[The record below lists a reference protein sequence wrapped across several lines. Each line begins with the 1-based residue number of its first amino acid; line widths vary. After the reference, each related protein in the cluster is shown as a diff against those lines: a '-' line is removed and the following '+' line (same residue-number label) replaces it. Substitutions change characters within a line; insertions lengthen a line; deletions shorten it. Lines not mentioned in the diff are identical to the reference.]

1 VPFIAKLESKGNLS
15 PSQSLDFHPGHGPSP
30 AAPKGEQTKLLMF
43 RINISR
49 LTLDFMV
56 LKWRHCGFHLKAGGA
71 MKKWSL
77 VLLAVAV
84 VMPTAALAQH
94 SSKAAETK
102 PADSNPQA
110 IAPKAVTISGQ
121 VSEDEKTL
129 VGDDDGIWT
138 VSNPGVLAGHRGQ
151 QVLVKCQ
158 LLAGK
163 SEIQVF
169 SVKMSLREVKYV
181 SKSGDS
187 AFRR

>member
-1 VPFIAKLESKGNLS
+1 
-15 PSQSLDFHPGHGPSP
+15 
-30 AAPKGEQTKLLMF
+30 
-43 RINISR
+43 
-49 LTLDFMV
+49 
-56 LKWRHCGFHLKAGGA
+56 

-77 VLLAVAV
+77 VLLVVAA

-94 SSKAAETK
+94 SSKANEAK

-110 IAPKAVTISGQ
+110 VAPKAVTISGQ

-129 VGDDDGIWT
+129 IGDDDAIWA

-151 QVLVKCQ
+151 QVLVKCE
-158 LLAGK
+158 LHSGTN
-163 SEIQVF
+163 EIHVF
-169 SVKMSLREVKYV
+169 SIKMSLREVKYV